1 MSGTK
6 HSGEI
11 EATCAHA
18 AHVLTIYLSSKCGNK
33 SSSAMKNT
41 DAKQFRSLHW
51 SLVVFRQHSKR
62 QGVLTDRE
70 WCSNFIVCVFFTLTN
85 WLWDRITNM
94 LPCVHPSW
102 LCQAVSCPYRPRTN
116 LFLSPRKLV
125 NRKLTAGATSK
136 SKRPL
141 QYKGMHCFKNIEWK
155 QCEDMKSTFGSWL
168 CSFFISFPCLIER
181 NSGCKTI
188 SNETQ
193 NRNISISLRW
203 AVLLWAVYWNIILS
217 VPFWLEFSGDKLLN
231 VRSSHSQKY

>member
-1 MSGTK
+1 
-6 HSGEI
+6 
-11 EATCAHA
+11 
-18 AHVLTIYLSSKCGNK
+18 
-33 SSSAMKNT
+33 MKNT
-41 DAKQFRSLHW
+41 DAKQFRSHHW

-70 WCSNFIVCVFFTLTN
+70 WCTNFIVCVFFTLTN

-94 LPCVHPSW
+94 LPCVHPFW
-102 LCQAVSCPYRPRTN
+102 LCQAVSCPYRPRTY

-181 NSGCKTI
+181 NSGCKII

-193 NRNISISLRW
+193 NRNISISLNCAEPFCSELFTGTLFYQFRSGLSSVVISCW
-203 AVLLWAVYWNIILS
+203 TYVPVILKNINKC
-217 VPFWLEFSGDKLLN
+217 G
-231 VRSSHSQKY
+231 SSK